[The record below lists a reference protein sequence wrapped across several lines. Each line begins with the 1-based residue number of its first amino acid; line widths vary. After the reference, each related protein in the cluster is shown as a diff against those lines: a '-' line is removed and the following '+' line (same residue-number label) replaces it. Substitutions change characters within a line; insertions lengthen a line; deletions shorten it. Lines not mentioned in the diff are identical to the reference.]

1 MTSPVGI
8 QIGHRTDWRNQAVPD
23 ASALE
28 SGKQV
33 QRPAGQVVFLDE
45 TGFLLQ
51 PVNRRTWAPKGET
64 PIQYASARHDRLSAI
79 GAVTL
84 SPERRR
90 INTYWQ
96 FYSSNVVATDVVAFL
111 RALHQQI
118 GRNLIVVLDR
128 FNVHRKAVRLLHEQ
142 AARWLAVEW
151 LPAYAPDL
159 NPVEAMWSCTKY
171 GDLANYVPGN
181 LTELKDAVITSLLSQ
196 YGHTPT
202 KRIYFRTAKLTIR
215 RVHLQCRPQ

>member
-1 MTSPVGI
+1 M
-8 QIGHRTDWRNQAVPD
+8 
-23 ASALE
+23 
-28 SGKQV
+28 
-33 QRPAGQVVFLDE
+33 FLDE

-84 SPERRR
+84 SPERQR

-96 FYSSNVVATDVVAFL
+96 FFRANIVSTDVVAFL
-111 RALHQQI
+111 RDLHRQN
-118 GRNLIVVLDR
+118 GRRLIVVLDR
-128 FNVHRKAVRLLHEQ
+128 FNVHRKAARLLQEQ
-142 AARWLAVEW
+142 GAGWATFEW

-159 NPVEAMWSCTKY
+159 NPIEAMWSCTKY
-171 GDLANYVPGN
+171 GDLANYVPGD
-181 LTELKDAVITSLLSQ
+181 LDELEGAVLDSLISQ

-202 KRIYFRTAKLTIR
+202 KRSYFKTAKLK
-215 RVHLQCRPQ
+215 L